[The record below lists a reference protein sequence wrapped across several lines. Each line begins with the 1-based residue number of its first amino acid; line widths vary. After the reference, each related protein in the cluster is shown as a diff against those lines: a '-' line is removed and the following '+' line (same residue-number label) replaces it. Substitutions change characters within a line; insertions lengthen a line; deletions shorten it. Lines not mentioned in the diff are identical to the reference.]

1 MAGSRDGVR
10 QRLDDLA
17 GMAGGAFSVLAGLKN
32 EAGQLA
38 KSRADAFAQR
48 MELVRREE
56 FEAALELA
64 RRAREE
70 AEMLTEK
77 VAALEARLA
86 RLEARGTDAV
96 STIMLAQGDSSTEA

>member
-1 MAGSRDGVR
+1 MAGHKDGMR
-10 QRLDDLA
+10 ARLDDLA

-48 MELVRREE
+48 MELVKREE

-64 RRAREE
+64 RRAREGVE
-70 AEMLTEK
+70 ALEERFAEM
-77 VAALEARLA
+77 EARIA
-86 RLEARGTDAV
+86 RLEHAGAEAV
-96 STIMLAQGDSSTEA
+96 STIMLAAAKPSTEA

>member
-1 MAGSRDGVR
+1 MAGSNDGVR

-38 KSRADAFAQR
+38 KSRAAAFAQR

-70 AEMLTEK
+70 AEVLAEK
-77 VAALEARLA
+77 LAALEARLS
-86 RLEARGTDAV
+86 RLEAGQGNATPN
-96 STIMLAQGDSSTEA
+96 IMIAQADSSTEA

>member
-1 MAGSRDGVR
+1 MAGNKDGVR

-17 GMAGGAFSVLAGLKN
+17 GMAGGAFSILAGLKN

-64 RRAREE
+64 RRAREQTE
-70 AEMLTEK
+70 VLAEKL
-77 VAALEARLA
+77 AALEARLS
-86 RLEARGTDAV
+86 RLEADRGDA
-96 STIMLAQGDSSTEA
+96 TRNIMIAQADSSTEA

>member
-1 MAGSRDGVR
+1 MAGSKDGVR

-38 KSRADAFAQR
+38 KSFAQR

-70 AEMLTEK
+70 TEVLAEKL
-77 VAALEARLA
+77 AALEARLS
-86 RLEARGTDAV
+86 RLEAGRGDAAGN
-96 STIMLAQGDSSTEA
+96 IMIARADSSTEA